1 MLTDIGSGIYTKQ
14 YFSNQRYELLHT
26 SSRGHSVPIVNGAYQ
41 RAGTEFKAKGA
52 KYEDGVF
59 SMDISGAYGL
69 DELRSFKR
77 NFSFDED
84 MLIITDEV
92 SFAGDCTV
100 TERFVA
106 TAEPIIE
113 NGCIIL
119 GDTVMTYDKVFG
131 NPTVKKDINE
141 KDGEEIYFIDFVLPR
156 GTKLFKISVK

>member
-1 MLTDIGSGIYTKQ
+1 
-14 YFSNQRYELLHT
+14 
-26 SSRGHSVPIVNGAYQ
+26 
-41 RAGTEFKAKGA
+41 
-52 KYEDGVF
+52 
-59 SMDISGAYGL
+59 
-69 DELRSFKR
+69 
-77 NFSFDED
+77 

-119 GDTVMTYDKVFG
+119 VDTVMTYDKVFG

-141 KDGEEIYFIDFVLPR
+141 KDGEEIYFIYFVLPR